1 MNAPPPG
8 PSQRP
13 ADVHLSLEQ
22 VETTC
27 VDGDLVLCR
36 ELVYNPHIMTTLNPV
51 VVNGIATAS
60 VSGNF
65 STKHRDLPGKDLPSK
80 STSCGLLVRHEASLH
95 VLEATG
101 AGIRLTPLK
110 HKIHTMA
117 SARQNRSIIGR
128 VLELIKGSVA
138 PLTSAELD
146 MVRYAFNKHDVELFL
161 EDFAKVA
168 AEIDDMELFKHHPTW
183 QDAVVSSLQGNDDPT
198 KFTAVLLVT
207 AAQAISRRHISTEY
221 DVTLYSSTSL
231 VASLFEA
238 VDLLDRVTSAAL
250 VPSVFADTADPTKE
264 LRIRPDKGSLGN
276 EVHVLPPTTAHP
288 DDQADMNFT
297 MILRQSWSDV
307 RNHAAM
313 FVLSKNL
320 GDVCANHIEAI
331 QFFEYALEVATTCG
345 VLRDPRLRS
354 SIASIAVAMQSLDE
368 SIDTCD
374 GCGAIDVRVLPPT
387 THFNGADSVLCFR
400 CWELAHQG
408 KDNPPENALDLSAA
422 TCATCAQTFP
432 HHALKLDVDDQHYCH
447 ACFDAYYGDDDPT
460 PSWDL
465 EEDEDVS
472 DDDGMLCAGCL
483 RADGTLDGGN
493 GLVYCSDC
501 FIAIP
506 SHDLPFVPKEV
517 TSPTTTSNGHH
528 CDDKPIIQAAA
539 PLQSLES
546 IPLRHPTLSTPSS
559 LHAGEEIP
567 TTAVQKYTKSFL
579 LSLRD
584 SAQSKVVPRGVEMS
598 PVYILGSQQRLKG
611 GPLRGKPTASTIIPA
626 TCVATTTATN
636 LDEKE
641 EHEFNAVV
649 DTTQRSALP
658 MPKAEFARHVL
669 AVDEATCVELARRY
683 LLVNFG
689 VVFGDVDYAFQIFDL
704 DTVVKVADG
713 SNFALN
719 KFVNGGSVR
728 PERGSLL
735 IWDPTGEMGIT
746 GHVAVVV
753 DATDS
758 YVDIVEQNVEDTI
771 WPTGQ
776 RYSRRLKVK
785 QNSTSYFV
793 EKWYDEEHLLGWAT
807 VDLAKPVVL
816 NSTASTLPSTSVVLS
831 IVGISAA
838 VVFVVLRKRRHD
850 YALMR

>member
-1 MNAPPPG
+1 
-8 PSQRP
+8 
-13 ADVHLSLEQ
+13 
-22 VETTC
+22 
-27 VDGDLVLCR
+27 
-36 ELVYNPHIMTTLNPV
+36 
-51 VVNGIATAS
+51 
-60 VSGNF
+60 
-65 STKHRDLPGKDLPSK
+65 
-80 STSCGLLVRHEASLH
+80 
-95 VLEATG
+95 
-101 AGIRLTPLK
+101 
-110 HKIHTMA
+110 
-117 SARQNRSIIGR
+117 
-128 VLELIKGSVA
+128 
-138 PLTSAELD
+138 
-146 MVRYAFNKHDVELFL
+146 
-161 EDFAKVA
+161 
-168 AEIDDMELFKHHPTW
+168 
-183 QDAVVSSLQGNDDPT
+183 
-198 KFTAVLLVT
+198 
-207 AAQAISRRHISTEY
+207 
-221 DVTLYSSTSL
+221 
-231 VASLFEA
+231 
-238 VDLLDRVTSAAL
+238 
-250 VPSVFADTADPTKE
+250 
-264 LRIRPDKGSLGN
+264 
-276 EVHVLPPTTAHP
+276 
-288 DDQADMNFT
+288 
-297 MILRQSWSDV
+297 
-307 RNHAAM
+307 NHAAM

-626 TCVATTTATN
+626 TCVATTIATN

-816 NSTASTLPSTSVVLS
+816 NSTTSTLPSTSVVLS